1 MIINSPL
8 SPNKTARAGFLI
20 PPLGEFQKTTY
31 SNQHKWNT
39 SKNKTVN
46 HSSGRSNYKGNFFP
60 STETISY
67 IMLVASLS
75 HQFTFII
82 LVTSI
87 CQQLSTAL
95 AVNTLQG
102 NGEKSAYNSKGRFS
116 VCLSSSKSIE
126 TFLFTIALQILLDLK
141 PTCTF

>member
-20 PPLGEFQKTTY
+20 PSLGQFQKTTY
-31 SNQHKWNT
+31 SNLHKWNAG
-39 SKNKTVN
+39 KTKRVK
-46 HSSGRSNYKGNFFP
+46 HSSGRSNYKRDFFS

-75 HQFTFII
+75 HQLTFII

-102 NGEKSAYNSKGRFS
+102 NGERSAHNSKGRFS
-116 VCLSSSKSIE
+116 MCSSSKSIE
-126 TFLFTIALQILLDLK
+126 NFLFTVALQIPIDLK
-141 PTCTF
+141 PTHIF

>member
-8 SPNKTARAGFLI
+8 SPNKTARADFLI
-20 PPLGEFQKTTY
+20 PSLGQFQKTTH
-31 SNQHKWNT
+31 SNLYKWNAG
-39 SKNKTVN
+39 KTKRVK
-46 HSSGRSNYKGNFFP
+46 HISGRSNYKRDFFS

-102 NGEKSAYNSKGRFS
+102 NGERSAHNSKGRFS
-116 VCLSSSKSIE
+116 MCSSSKSIE
-126 TFLFTIALQILLDLK
+126 NFLFTMALQIPIDLK
-141 PTCTF
+141 LTHIF